1 VRIDGPD
8 SLRDH
13 LQTAIQIEWS
23 TIPPYLC
30 ALWSL
35 GDVHNRLA
43 ATCLREVVM
52 EEMLHLT
59 LVANILNA
67 LGRDPCIGPGTVPR
81 YPGPLPHSDRSF
93 EMSLLPFCPEALET
107 FRRIEHPALIG
118 APPQPD
124 RWTTIAQ
131 FYEALREAVDRI
143 GADPNVWSGDRARQV
158 RTAQYYG
165 GGGEVIEVDG
175 REAALKAIDVIIE
188 EGEGFAGGITDG
200 GHLLGEPEELAHYY
214 RFDELA
220 RGRRYVRGDEPSH
233 PTGAPILLDYGA
245 VAPMRPNPRAEDYPP
260 DSELRAMTE
269 ECDATYARLLGRL
282 QSAFTGR
289 REELADAVLDMW
301 ALEYQAVALMRIPA
315 GDGKHTAGPAFA
327 PPAA

>member
-13 LQTAIQIEWS
+13 LQTALEIEWS

-59 LVANILNA
+59 LVVNILNA
-67 LGRDPCIGPGTVPR
+67 LDRAPSIGPGSVAT

-93 EMSLLPFCPEALET
+93 EVSLLPFCPEALET

-118 APPQPD
+118 APPQPN

-131 FYEALREAVDRI
+131 FYEALRDAVDRI
-143 GADPNVWSGDRARQV
+143 GAQPGVWSGDPARQV
-158 RTAQYYG
+158 PSGQYYG

-175 REAALKAIDVIIE
+175 RDAALKAIDLIIE

-245 VAPMRPNPRAEDYPP
+245 V
-260 DSELRAMTE
+260 
-269 ECDATYARLLGRL
+269 
-282 QSAFTGR
+282 TGR
-289 REELADAVLDMW
+289 PEELADAVVEMW
-301 ALEYQAVALMRIPA
+301 ALEYQAIALMRIPV